1 MQPLGKASCCKR
13 CGTDNNAISAAK
25 PYHLPPGTVL
35 CRRYVVGKV
44 LGEGGF
50 GITYIGIDQVLSKR
64 VAVKEYYPSGIARR
78 DNSVS
83 ADVTVSSDMTKWFE
97 KGVERFLLEAKIA
110 AAFSDEDGIVNVQD
124 YFQQNRTAYIV
135 MDYLDGENLK
145 EYVKNNGT
153 MSFNT
158 LIGLLVPVM
167 RALKDMHAKGMI
179 HRDVSPDNIMLT
191 KKGTLKL
198 TDFGSAKYYTSDER
212 QKAIILK
219 PGYAP
224 EEQYRSNSEQGPF
237 TDVYSL
243 CATIYTCI
251 TGKVPLA
258 GPERVKNDTLKT
270 PSQLGADIRP
280 SQEKA
285 LMRGMAVLAENRT
298 PDMDTLFRELTGRS
312 FPLGQPK
319 RETVKKREVRKEPPA
334 SPNEYPDARKKT
346 GDISKLPTKGYK
358 KGDAKMRR
366 FPIPMILAVV
376 IPTVAVLALV
386 VCLVFFAGKF
396 PKKADPSSQPQVSE
410 SSLNISELL
419 SGIDSRPSIPPTT
432 QSSTTVPNTTS
443 PIRPLTL
450 TQAQTHVDELKSF
463 FFDNVIYNDSEARYG
478 NTFELRRIYFC
489 ENKNDPMSK
498 YVAFVYR
505 NENGNYY
512 RVMYIDA
519 SCFSLSDGKLVSSTT
534 LMTPCLTAS
543 NQSDAA
549 KNCWFLEDTYRDQFT
564 KTFIL

>member
-1 MQPLGKASCCKR
+1 MQPLGKASYCEH
-13 CGTDNNAISAAK
+13 CGVDNAAFSAAK
-25 PYHLPPGTVL
+25 PYHLTPGTVL
-35 CRRYVVGKV
+35 FGRYVVGKV

-50 GITYIGIDQVLSKR
+50 GITYIGIDQKLSKR

-78 DNSVS
+78 DNSGS
-83 ADVTVSSDMTKWFE
+83 PDVTVSSDMMKWFE
-97 KGVERFLLEAKIA
+97 KGVERFLFEAKSA

-124 YFQQNRTAYIV
+124 YFRQNKTAYIV

-145 EYVKNNGT
+145 EYVKNNGA
-153 MSFNT
+153 MPFDVIIR
-158 LIGLLVPVM
+158 LMVPVI
-167 RALKDMHAKGMI
+167 RALKDMHAKGII
-179 HRDVSPDNIMLT
+179 HRDISPDNIMLT

-237 TDVYSL
+237 TDVYAL

-258 GPERVKNDTLKT
+258 GPERAKNDTLKT

-285 LMRGMAVLAENRT
+285 LMRGMAVLAKNRT

-312 FPLGQPK
+312 FPVSQPK
-319 RETVKKREVRKEPPA
+319 REPVKKKAVKKEPPA
-334 SPNEYPDARKKT
+334 SPDEYPDARKNT
-346 GDISKLPTKGYK
+346 EDISKLPTKGYK
-358 KGDAKMRR
+358 KNSAKGLR
-366 FPIPMILAVV
+366 FPVPVILAVV
-376 IPTVAVLALV
+376 IPTVLVLALV
-386 VCLVFFAGKF
+386 VCLVFFAGKV
-396 PKKADPSSQPQVSE
+396 PKKADTSSLSRVSE

-419 SGIDSRPSIPPTT
+419 SGIDSRPSVPPTT
-432 QSSTTVPNTTS
+432 QGTTSVPQTTS
-443 PIRPLTL
+443 PLRPLTL

-478 NTFELRRIYFC
+478 NTFQLRRIYFC
-489 ENKNDPMSK
+489 ENNNDPMSK
-498 YVAFVYR
+498 YVAYVYR

-519 SCFSLSDGKLVSSTT
+519 SCFSIKDGKLVSSTT
-534 LMTPCLTAS
+534 LMTPCLSAS
-543 NQSDAA
+543 TQSDAV